1 MWGYVDDSG
10 RLRTQ
15 RCPPHFCKCNFN
27 TTNMGCAFNIRNPD
41 LQCAVRRMGELCG
54 QCIPKTG
61 LNAMTFECVDCGH
74 LYVSVLVIAIISAA
88 IVIAAILVIILNPRF
103 SSHMRGIL
111 FFVQMLPYICEP
123 KDRFRRIM
131 LLATAWVDLGGLTNI
146 PFDGCFMKGFNSLD
160 IIFLGYLY
168 PFLISIVLIVMLI
181 LHRCYLLTLRRN
193 SPFQAF
199 WMLVVVV
206 YKFAVETSLLVLYCV
221 PVRGKPKKNI
231 NVTSSLKQV
240 IISLLWVQPLNN
252 QCVFKPSNLS
262 PPYLGDMVI
271 LWWGIAQNVP
281 HNSSQLHTTCFP
293 P

>member
-1 MWGYVDDSG
+1 
-10 RLRTQ
+10 
-15 RCPPHFCKCNFN
+15 
-27 TTNMGCAFNIRNPD
+27 MGCAFNIRNPN

-61 LNAMTFECVDCGH
+61 LNMMTYECVDCGH

-88 IVIAAILVIILNPRF
+88 IVIGAILVIILNPRF

-123 KDRFRRIM
+123 KDRFREIM

-160 IIFLGYLY
+160 IIFFGYLY
-168 PFLISIVLIVMLI
+168 PFLISIVLIIMLI
-181 LHRCYLLTLRRN
+181 LHRCYLVTFRRN

-206 YKFAVETSLLVLYCV
+206 YKFAIETSLLVLYCV
-221 PVRGKPKKNI
+221 PVRGKPLKI
-231 NVTSSLKQV
+231 FFDVVSLKQV
-240 IISLLWVQPLNN
+240 IVTL
-252 QCVFKPSNLS
+252 
-262 PPYLGDMVI
+262 M
-271 LWWGIAQNVP
+271 
-281 HNSSQLHTTCFP
+281 SSVYD
-293 P
+293 